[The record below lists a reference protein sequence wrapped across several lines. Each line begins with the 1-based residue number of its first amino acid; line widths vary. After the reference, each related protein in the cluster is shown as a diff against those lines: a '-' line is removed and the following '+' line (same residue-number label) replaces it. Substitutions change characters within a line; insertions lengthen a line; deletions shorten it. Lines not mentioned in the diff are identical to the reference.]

1 MQQLAGQI
9 KYQDWDLDKA
19 QEVASEFTDRT
30 GGLMI
35 ALHKIQETFGYIDDS
50 AMAMLGKLFNVSRAE
65 VHGVTSFYHDYKTKK
80 PGKYT
85 VKVCQAEACQ
95 AMGSNK
101 LTEEIKAFL
110 GTDFHGTSDDGN
122 FTLEAVYCL
131 GNCACSPNIMID
143 KQTYGRVSIEGFK
156 ALADSLAKEAV

>member
-19 QEVASEFTDRT
+19 REVASEFTDRT

-35 ALHKIQETFGYIDDS
+35 ALHRIQETFGYIDDS
-50 AMAMLGKLFNVSRAE
+50 AMTMLGKLFNVSRAE

-95 AMGSNK
+95 AMGSDK
-101 LTEEIKAFL
+101 LIEEINAFL

-131 GNCACSPNIMID
+131 GNCACSPNIMVD

>member
-19 QEVASEFTDRT
+19 REVASEFTDRT

-35 ALHKIQETFGYIDDS
+35 ALHRIQETFGYIDDS
-50 AMAMLGKLFNVSRAE
+50 AMTMLGKLFNVSRAE
-65 VHGVTSFYHDYKTKK
+65 VHGVTSFYQDYKTKK

-95 AMGSNK
+95 AMGSDK
-101 LTEEIKAFL
+101 LIEEIKAFL

-131 GNCACSPNIMID
+131 GNCACSPNIMVD

>member
-19 QEVASEFTDRT
+19 REVASEFTDRT

-35 ALHKIQETFGYIDDS
+35 ALHNIQETFGYIDDS
-50 AMAMLGKLFNVSRAE
+50 AMTMLGKLFNVSRAE
-65 VHGVTSFYHDYKTKK
+65 VHGVTSFYHDYKTRK

-95 AMGSNK
+95 AMGSDK

-131 GNCACSPNIMID
+131 GNCACSPNIMVD

>member
-50 AMAMLGKLFNVSRAE
+50 AMAMLGKLFNLSRAE

-80 PGKYT
+80 PGNTPLKC
-85 VKVCQAEACQ
+85 VRLKHVRPWV
-95 AMGSNK
+95 
-101 LTEEIKAFL
+101 LT
-110 GTDFHGTSDDGN
+110 N
-122 FTLEAVYCL
+122 
-131 GNCACSPNIMID
+131 
-143 KQTYGRVSIEGFK
+143 
-156 ALADSLAKEAV
+156 SLKR

>member
-50 AMAMLGKLFNVSRAE
+50 AMAMLGKLFNLSRAE